1 MRQHTCPT
9 SERDEFVH
17 QWTEN
22 CIDTVKSRIS
32 RGTTST
38 PPLLKGCGGNN
49 LSHVYRSLKIE
60 KQKQKKSHLD
70 LLQPLRLKFNHAS
83 ENDRRRD
90 LKRLTR

>member
-1 MRQHTCPT
+1 MRQHTCPA

-22 CIDTVKSRIS
+22 CVDTVKNRIS
-32 RGTTST
+32 SGTTST

-60 KQKQKKSHLD
+60 KQIQKNLIWISYNLCVSNSIMVPKMIVVVI
-70 LLQPLRLKFNHAS
+70 
-83 ENDRRRD
+83 
-90 LKRLTR
+90 